1 MADRCY
7 WTYHFRWALCH
18 IRITIFFIL
27 NDKMMCDNKMK
38 TIDKV
43 LIS

>member
-7 WTYHFRWALCH
+7 WTYHFGWVLCN
-18 IRITIFFIL
+18 IWINIFFIL
-27 NDKMMCDNKMK
+27 NDKMKYDNKMK